1 MRSKQYVVALAGM
14 LTCFTALA
22 DTILSENFDSV
33 GSLPGSGWVLT
44 NNSTTGGLT
53 GWFQGTPGVTFAAA
67 AGAPDS
73 YIAANFNNA
82 PFAGAISN
90 WLMTP
95 VLTFGNGTSLNFAL
109 RLLGE
114 GFLDTVQVYYSTS
127 GNSSNVGSTTSS
139 TGDFTLLQT
148 FSASDDTGWLAES
161 VLVSGLSGST
171 SGRFA
176 FRYVVDDTSL
186 NGDFIGIDSVDVTS
200 VASIPEP
207 ESWALMAAGLAA
219 LGWSRR
225 RRARQ

>member
-1 MRSKQYVVALAGM
+1 MRSRQYVVALAGM

-22 DTILSENFDSV
+22 GTVLTENFDNVS
-33 GSLPGSGWVLT
+33 SLAGSGWVQT
-44 NNSTTGGLT
+44 NNSTTPRTT
-53 GWFQGTPGVTFAAA
+53 GWFQGTPAVTFPAA

-73 YIAANFNNA
+73 YIAANLNNA
-82 PFAGAISN
+82 AFAGAISN

-109 RLLGE
+109 RLFGE

-161 VLVSGLSGST
+161 VLVSGLSGSA
-171 SGRFA
+171 SGRLA
-176 FRYVVDDTSL
+176 FRYVVDDTSI
-186 NGDFIGIDSVDVTS
+186 NGDFIGIDSVAVTT
-200 VASIPEP
+200 VANVPEP
-207 ESWALMAAGLAA
+207 ESLALVATGLAA
-219 LGWSRR
+219 LGWASRR
-225 RRARQ
+225 RAKR

>member
-1 MRSKQYVVALAGM
+1 MRSRQYVVALAAM
-14 LTCFTALA
+14 LTCFSALA
-22 DTILSENFDSV
+22 DTILTENFDNV

-53 GWFQGTPGVTFAAA
+53 GWFQGTPGVSFAAA

-73 YIAANFNNA
+73 YIAANFDNA

-114 GFLDTVQVYYSTS
+114 GLLDTVQVYYSTS
-127 GNSSNVGSTTSS
+127 GNSSNVGSTTNS

-148 FSASDDTGWLAES
+148 FAASADTGWLAES
-161 VLVSGLSGST
+161 VLVSGLSGSA

-176 FRYVVDDTSL
+176 FRYVVDDTSV
-186 NGDFIGIDSVDVTS
+186 NGDFVGIDSASVVTS
-200 VASIPEP
+200 VPEP
-207 ESWALMAAGLAA
+207 ESWALMAGGLAA
-219 LGWSRR
+219 LGWARR